1 MTDLANVGALAKT
14 PAQLPI
20 DWYFDSKV
28 WEVEKRV
35 IFEQGPGY
43 VGHELMVP
51 EVGDYQSLEWQSNS
65 RVLLRNSGGIE
76 LLSNICRH
84 RQAVMLQG
92 RGQVQNIVCPLHR
105 WTYDLSGKLLGA
117 PHFPGNPCLD
127 LPKSALQNWN
137 GLLFNGQRNVHR
149 DFADLEFDCCV
160 P

>member
-20 DWYFDSKV
+20 DWYVDEQI

-43 VGHELMVP
+43 IGHELMVP
-51 EVGDYQSLEWQSNS
+51 EAGDYQTLDWLGRSK
-65 RVLLRNSGGIE
+65 VLVRNETGVE

-84 RQAVMLQG
+84 RQSTMLQG
-92 RGQVQNIVCPLHR
+92 RGRAHNIVCPLHR
-105 WTYDLSGKLLGA
+105 WTYDLTGKLLGA

-127 LPKSALQNWN
+127 LAKSPLQNWN
-137 GLLFNGQRNVHR
+137 GLLFAGARNIGSTAELDTHQ
-149 DFADLEFDCCV
+149 
-160 P
+160 